1 MKIEFV
7 IPTYN
12 RPNHLAAILW
22 SLMAQ
27 SSPDW
32 IAHVVSDCSPA
43 GTLDTVKRMFADEPR
58 IHFTDLPTRSNDW
71 GHTPRNHGLHT
82 ATEELV
88 CMTGEDNYYMPTF
101 VEEVIAAARNEAVN
115 LVFTD
120 FVHNWQKE
128 YIYVPS
134 LLFWSHI
141 DIGNTVFR
149 TANARQMSLN
159 PAHFSADW
167 EMIENYLKRF
177 PGRPFH
183 IKKVLYVHN

>member
-43 GTLDTVKRMFADEPR
+43 GTLDTVKRMFADEQR
-58 IHFTDLPTRSNDW
+58 IRFTDLTTRSNDW

-88 CMTGEDNYYMPTF
+88 CMSGEDNYYMPTF
-101 VEEVIAAARNEAVN
+101 VEEVIAAARNESVN

-167 EMIENYLKRF
+167 EMIDNYLKRF
-177 PGRPFH
+177 HGRPFH
-183 IKKVLYVHN
+183 IKKVIYVHN

>member
-32 IAHVVSDCSPA
+32 TAHVVSDCSPA

-58 IHFTDLPTRSNDW
+58 IRFTDLPTRSNDW

-101 VEEVIAAARNEAVN
+101 VDEVIAAARNEAVN
-115 LVFTD
+115 LIFTD
-120 FVHNWQKE
+120 FVHNWDKE

-149 TANARQMSLN
+149 TANACQMKLD

>member
-32 IAHVVSDCSPA
+32 TAHVVSDCSPA

-58 IHFTDLPTRSNDW
+58 IRFTDLPTRSNDW

-101 VEEVIAAARNEAVN
+101 VDEVIAAARNEAVN
-115 LVFTD
+115 LIFTD
-120 FVHNWQKE
+120 FVHNWDKE

-149 TANARQMSLN
+149 TANACQMKLD

-183 IKKVLYVHN
+183 IKKVIYVHN

>member
-43 GTLDTVKRMFADEPR
+43 GTLDTVKRMFADEQR
-58 IHFTDLPTRSNDW
+58 IRFTDLPTRSNDW

-101 VEEVIAAARNEAVN
+101 VEEVISVMKHDVVN
-115 LVFTD
+115 MVFTD
-120 FVHNWQKE
+120 FVHNWGTE

-134 LLFWSHI
+134 LIAYSHI
-141 DIGNTVFR
+141 DIGNVVFR
-149 TANARQMSLN
+149 TEHAGQMSLD
-159 PAHFSADW
+159 PKHFSADW
-167 EMIENYLKRF
+167 YMIESYLHTY
-177 PGRPFH
+177 PGKPFH
-183 IKKVLYVHN
+183 LKKVLYVHN